1 MLFSFITSSTTFE
14 DQDSHRAAALKLLEV
29 AKTEDMLVQMKAHLE
44 QMMIQQMNAV
54 DLAPEAKQEF
64 SAIQQDLMEWVNSFF
79 GWEAMKD
86 LYVDIYVEVFS
97 EDELKE
103 LIAFYQSPLGQKMIA
118 KMPELMQKSME
129 KTQLILQAKMPEFRD
144 KLNKTV
150 EELQAKY
157 KK

>member
-1 MLFSFITSSTTFE
+1 
-14 DQDSHRAAALKLLEV
+14 
-29 AKTEDMLVQMKAHLE
+29 MKAHLE

-79 GWEAMKD
+79 GWEVMKE
-86 LYVDIYVEVFS
+86 LFVDIYVEVFS
-97 EDELKE
+97 ENELKE

-129 KTQLILQAKMPEFRD
+129 KTQLILQAKMPEFQD
-144 KLNKTV
+144 KLNKRV